1 MNHRPHQRH
10 RARRTDDPRPAGQ
23 RRPPAGRND
32 PDGVLQERE
41 EVIQLFGCTLQ
52 RLRGASFCRTEN
64 IFLSFCRCT
73 WYTILYNF
81 IRRYFSMPE
90 NYITCQDEKG
100 SINISEDV
108 VAAMVRA
115 AITEV
120 DGVAG
125 VATSTGTELA
135 ERVRSRSSSA
145 LPRSSPG
152 TMPARRR
159 IPSSA
164 ASILR
169 RWRRK
174 TRCFWN
180 IRTRSSSIISAG

>member
-1 MNHRPHQRH
+1 MKCRV
-10 RARRTDDPRPAGQ
+10 AVFLIIGW
-23 RRPPAGRND
+23 
-32 PDGVLQERE
+32 GVLSLIGYLKKDGIYKNYSID
-41 EVIQLFGCTLQ
+41 VKKTPYFGC
-52 RLRGASFCRTEN
+52 A
-64 IFLSFCRCT
+64 

-81 IRRYFSMPE
+81 IGRYFSMPE

-135 ERVRSRSSSA
+135 ELLGIKSA
-145 LPRSSPG
+145 AKGIKVQIVDG
-152 TMPARRR
+152 TMTVDTIITVRYGCSVVAVAKAVQE
-159 IPSSA
+159 SVTSA
-164 ASILR
+164 VESMTGMGKPIVNVHVSGVAFD
-169 RWRRK
+169 K
-174 TRCFWN
+174 
-180 IRTRSSSIISAG
+180 